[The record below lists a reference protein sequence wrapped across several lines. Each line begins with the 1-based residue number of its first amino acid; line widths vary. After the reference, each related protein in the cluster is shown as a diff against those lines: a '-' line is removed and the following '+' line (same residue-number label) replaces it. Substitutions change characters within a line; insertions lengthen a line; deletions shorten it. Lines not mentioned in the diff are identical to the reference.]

1 MAFSSMSDLWNKW
14 NIRSFV
20 LLSLLL
26 QVFLILFSPIRKK
39 TANDHIIFLLWL
51 AYLMAD
57 LVAAFAIGLIS
68 HSQGNLC
75 AHATNVDGALQAF
88 WASFLLL
95 HLGGPDTITA
105 FSLED
110 NSLWRRHLF
119 SLIFQIGAAIYVFVQ
134 IFPSDRSLIIPTM
147 LVFLVGV
154 IKNAERTLAL
164 KLSSLPRLREWVLTQ
179 RRSAMIMHDNHVRTL
194 RFECVY
200 NEEDEANEYS
210 AKDEAKNDESAVVEL
225 AYLFFQIFKIFLG
238 DLMFTREE
246 RQLSCG
252 YFARIS
258 PMDALRVIS
267 VELQFIYEVLH
278 TKVLAIRSKL
288 SYIFRFVTFMGV
300 VVAFVLFN
308 RLKKHQLSK
317 LDVKITYILLFG
329 AIVLDVIALFMLFFS
344 DWTVVKIMCNNSRS
358 SRSCSLLKKMA
369 YNTYKLREPQS
380 ATCEAEPNADVTY
393 EALDTPLI
401 FRRWLES
408 ISACNLLSM
417 SMKESPRRMYKR
429 DRSLGSIA
437 SSYLFDFPFH
447 MAEKIISY
455 FHQAGET
462 ITKGC
467 GLWTTKEEI
476 VMIANTKYVSKNPF
490 LKKLWIF
497 IFKEVRRKSSIMQ
510 KLRERMNDTN
520 TISKA
525 RHDELIEVTKISEAR
540 GDLFLKSLSDE
551 NNYDDLQEDVTV
563 ANYDDSI
570 ITWHIATEIWYNKEE
585 SMEKKEEREFSKILS
600 DYMLYLLLNQ
610 SNVMSTVAGI
620 AQITAAETLKDL
632 LFYYNHGTKNVEE
645 LCEQL
650 FENYST
656 MLKLERPA
664 TSMLWQGIRLAGKME
679 RLGDMKWVVMSGVWV
694 EMLSYAAIH
703 IDGEA
708 HVQVLSKGG
717 ELLAFTWL
725 LMAHFG
731 CVYKA
736 ELGICYERERV
747 W

>member
-1 MAFSSMSDLWNKW
+1 
-14 NIRSFV
+14 
-20 LLSLLL
+20 
-26 QVFLILFSPIRKK
+26 
-39 TANDHIIFLLWL
+39 
-51 AYLMAD
+51 MAD
-57 LVAAFAIGLIS
+57 WVAAFTIGLIS
-68 HSQGNLC
+68 HNQNNSFGP
-75 AHATNVDGALQAF
+75 ATKVDKALQAF

-110 NSLWRRHLF
+110 SSLWRRHLL
-119 SLIFQIGAAIYVFVQ
+119 SLIFQIGAAFYVFAQ

-147 LVFLVGV
+147 LIFLVGV

-164 KLSSLPRLREWVLTQ
+164 NLSSLPRLREWVLSQ
-179 RRSAMIMHDNHVRTL
+179 RESVMAMNRDHESTL
-194 RFECVY
+194 SFKPVY

-210 AKDEAKNDESAVVEL
+210 EKDEAKSDESAVVEV

-238 DLMFTREE
+238 DLMFTRKE
-246 RQLSCG
+246 RQLSCR
-252 YFARIS
+252 YFASIS
-258 PMDALRVIS
+258 AMDALRVIS

-288 SYIFRFVTFMGV
+288 SYIFHFVTFMGV

-317 LDVKITYILLFG
+317 LDVKITHTLLFG
-329 AIVLDVIALFMLFFS
+329 AIVLDVIALFMLIFS
-344 DWTVVKIMCNNSRS
+344 NWTLAEILWNYSRS
-358 SRSCSLLKKMA
+358 SGSRSLLNILA
-369 YNTYKLREPQS
+369 CNTYKLREPRS
-380 ATCEAEPNADVTY
+380 TTWEAEPNAHITY

-401 FRRWLES
+401 FRRWSES

-417 SMKESPRRMYKR
+417 SLKESPRRMFKH
-429 DRSLGSIA
+429 DQSLGSIA

-455 FHQAGET
+455 FHQASET

-467 GLWTTKEEI
+467 ALRTREI
-476 VMIANTKYVSKNPF
+476 AMIANTKYISKNPF

-497 IFKEVRRKSSIMQ
+497 IFKEVRRKSSI
-510 KLRERMNDTN
+510 LRTNRMNDIN
-520 TISKA
+520 TSSEV
-525 RHDELIEVTKISEAR
+525 RHDELIEVTKIFEAR

-563 ANYDDSI
+563 VNYDDSI
-570 ITWHIATEIWYNKEE
+570 IMWHIATEIWYNKDK
-585 SMEKKEEREFSKILS
+585 SPKKQEEREFSKILS

-610 SNVMSTVAGI
+610 SNVMSAVVGI

-632 LFYYNHGTKNVEE
+632 LDHFNYRTKNVEE

-650 FENYST
+650 FKEDS
-656 MLKLERPA
+656 R
-664 TSMLWQGIRLAGKME
+664 TSKPEGPVKSMRLQGIRLAGKME
-679 RLGDMKWVVMSGVWV
+679 RLGEMKWVVISGVWV
-694 EMLSYAAIH
+694 EMLSYAANH

-731 CVYKA
+731 CVYKSQ
-736 ELGICYERERV
+736 LGICYERERV

>member
-1 MAFSSMSDLWNKW
+1 MKQEQAFSSISDLWNEW
-14 NIRSFV
+14 NIRGFV
-20 LLSLLL
+20 LLSLSL

-57 LVAAFAIGLIS
+57 WVAAFTIGLIS
-68 HSQGNLC
+68 HNQNNSFGP
-75 AHATNVDGALQAF
+75 ATKVDKALQAF

-110 NSLWRRHLF
+110 SSLWRRHLL
-119 SLIFQIGAAIYVFVQ
+119 SLIFQIGAAFYVFAQ

-147 LVFLVGV
+147 LIFLVGV

-164 KLSSLPRLREWVLTQ
+164 NLSSLPRLREWVLSQ
-179 RRSAMIMHDNHVRTL
+179 RESVMAMYLEHLRTL
-194 RFECVY
+194 SFECVY

-210 AKDEAKNDESAVVEL
+210 EKDEAKNDESTVVEL
-225 AYLFFQIFKIFLG
+225 AYSFFQIFKVFLG

-246 RQLSCG
+246 RKRSCA
-252 YFARIS
+252 YFASIS
-258 PMDALRVIS
+258 AMDTLRVIS

-278 TKVLAIRSKL
+278 TKALAIRSKL

-317 LDVKITYILLFG
+317 LDVKITHTLLFG
-329 AIVLDVIALFMLFFS
+329 AIVLDVIALFMLIFS
-344 DWTVVKIMCNNSRS
+344 DWTLAEILWNNSRS
-358 SRSCSLLKKMA
+358 SGSRSLLNILA
-369 YNTYKLREPQS
+369 CNTYKLREPRS
-380 ATCEAEPNADVTY
+380 TTWEAEPNANVTY

-401 FRRWLES
+401 FRRWSES

-417 SMKESPRRMYKR
+417 SLKESPRRMNKR
-429 DRSLGSIA
+429 DWSLGSIA
-437 SSYLFDFPFH
+437 SSYLFNFPFH

-455 FHQAGET
+455 FHQASET

-467 GLWTTKEEI
+467 GLRTREI
-476 VMIANTKYVSKNPF
+476 AMIANTKYISKNPF

-497 IFKEVRRKSSIMQ
+497 IFKEVRRKSSILR
-510 KLRERMNDTN
+510 KLTN
-520 TISKA
+520 TSSEV
-525 RHDELIEVTKISEAR
+525 RRDELIEVTKIFEAR

-551 NNYDDLQEDVTV
+551 NNYDDLQEDVTMV
-563 ANYDDSI
+563 NYDDSI
-570 ITWHIATEIWYNKEE
+570 IMWHIATEIWYNKDK
-585 SMEKKEEREFSKILS
+585 SPEKKVEREFSKILS

-610 SNVMSTVAGI
+610 SNVMSAVAGI

-632 LFYYNHGTKNVEE
+632 LSHSNETNNVEE

-650 FENYST
+650 FNGYSRT
-656 MLKLERPA
+656 SKPERPVK
-664 TSMLWQGIRLAGKME
+664 SMRLQGIRLAGKME
-679 RLGDMKWVVMSGVWV
+679 RLGEMKWVVMSGVWV
-694 EMLSYAAIH
+694 EMLSYAANH

-731 CVYKA
+731 CVYKSQ
-736 ELGICYERERV
+736 LGICYEREHV